1 MKGYGLL
8 TSPIYHTSKCFV
20 FSKIMADILP
30 DRLCHCLINA
40 LSVSYIINAIISRG
54 NIEKGDRVSLARSK
68 KGMSTLFLNKNDVRS
83 LLNMAEVIKAVE
95 QALKDWALGKA
106 RMPPKAYLVLEQGDF
121 RAMPG
126 AIPGAAGMKWVN
138 VHPQNQSVGLPTV
151 MAIIIYNDPATGY
164 PLAVMDGT
172 DITAY
177 RTGAA
182 AAIASKYLAR
192 KDSHTLGIVGA
203 GRQSYTQLMAHGELF
218 DLRQIK
224 VFDRRAAAVD
234 TFIKSFPAYSAKA
247 CSLEEAVDSDIVCTV
262 TPARE
267 PFVKSEWVRLGT
279 HINAIGADAE
289 GKEELDPSLLKK
301 AVVVVDDLKQAAAAG
316 EINVPVRNELFKV
329 EEVYA
334 TLSEI
339 VIGKKQGRKD
349 KKAITIFD
357 STGLAIEDIAVA
369 KLVYDKASK
378 AGGYPSLDFV

>member
-1 MKGYGLL
+1 
-8 TSPIYHTSKCFV
+8 
-20 FSKIMADILP
+20 
-30 DRLCHCLINA
+30 
-40 LSVSYIINAIISRG
+40 
-54 NIEKGDRVSLARSK
+54 
-68 KGMSTLFLNKNDVRS
+68 MSTLFLSKKDVQGI
-83 LLNMAEVIKAVE
+83 LNMAEVMEAVE
-95 QALKDWALGKA
+95 QAFKDLALGRAK
-106 RMPPKAYLVLEQGDF
+106 MPSKAYLVLEQGDF

-138 VHPQNQSVGLPTV
+138 VHPQNQRSGLPTV

-164 PLAVMDGT
+164 PLAVMDAT

-192 KDSHTLGIVGA
+192 KDSQTLGIVGA

-224 VFDRRAAAVD
+224 VFDRRAAAVE
-234 TFIKSFPAYSAKA
+234 TFIKSFPSYPVKA
-247 CSLEEAVDSDIVCTV
+247 CSLEETVASDIVCTV

-267 PFVKSEWVRLGT
+267 PFIKSEWVRPGT

-289 GKEELDPSLLKK
+289 GKEELEPALLKK
-301 AVVVVDDLKQAAAAG
+301 AIVVVDDLRQAAAAG
-316 EINVPVRNELFKV
+316 EINVPVSSGLFKV

-334 TLSEI
+334 TLGD
-339 VIGKKQGRKD
+339 VIAGKKQGRRD
-349 KKAITIFD
+349 KNDITVFD

-369 KLVYDKASK
+369 KLVYEKAKKTGS
-378 AGGYPSLDFV
+378 YLSLDFV